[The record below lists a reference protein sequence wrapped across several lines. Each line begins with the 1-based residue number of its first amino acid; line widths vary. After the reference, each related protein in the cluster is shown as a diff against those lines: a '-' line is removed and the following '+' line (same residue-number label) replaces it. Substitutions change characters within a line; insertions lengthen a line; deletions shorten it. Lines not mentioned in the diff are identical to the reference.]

1 MQEGVRLPRIA
12 PPDDWPA
19 HGRRAWE
26 TCMRLSIRHRAL
38 GLAAVA
44 TLVAAACGGGGGGT
58 SSTTSTTAASK
69 GGTLSIGSWQ
79 EQTSTLACQT
89 LDTMSHACAQEA
101 PMFDGLLDLKSV
113 DETTS
118 AKTIADYY
126 KPALASEVPTV
137 TNGDVKTS
145 GCPHGGAMCVTW
157 KLRSDVTW
165 QDGSTFSSHDVCANF
180 QFMWLKFKDK
190 NPTAVLSTD
199 GWNQVTNCDE
209 SPNKAVITFKTVYAP
224 YLTLG
229 TITGQLLPA
238 KELDQVLNA
247 GTDLT
252 KTPVTVD
259 LTLGSKNP
267 DAFKGTATL
276 DKIFIGAGPYVFQ
289 SYTPTQS
296 MVMVRNNNY
305 WHHSGPYLDKL
316 IFKFPADV
324 SSMLNSVKAGELD
337 MGLDY
342 RLGFIND
349 LNTEAKNGKIK
360 VQLTPDSGAEHI
372 DLNMCLTAKGLCG
385 TGGKTNPYLEDKTIR
400 KAILTGINRQQIVT
414 TLAAGQAAI
423 PDDSWLYLGNEYA
436 RGKSGQTKYD
446 VTAANKL
453 LDDAG
458 YKKDPKCDGGATR
471 AFKDGTCINLD
482 LGTTAGNKV
491 RENAEPL
498 VQADLAAIGIHV
510 NTPYKNAKAGKV
522 FGSFSDGGLIYTHQ
536 FDMIM
541 YTNSD
546 SAPAE
551 ADGYYA
557 EYHADCGGSCPEHN
571 QIPSTANHG
580 QGQNGTGY
588 DSPQVDSLF
597 DQARATVD
605 LSKRATAYKQI
616 SDLLAADLPDIPL
629 YQQQTVNTY
638 TTKLQG
644 FKRNDII
651 WTFGSEDWYCTGGV
665 CQ

>member
-1 MQEGVRLPRIA
+1 
-12 PPDDWPA
+12 
-19 HGRRAWE
+19 
-26 TCMRLSIRHRAL
+26 MRSVSIRHRAL

-44 TLVAAACGGGGGGT
+44 TLIAAACGGGGGGGT
-58 SSTTSTTAASK
+58 SSSSATVAAAK
-69 GGTLSIGSWQ
+69 GGTLTIGSWQ

-89 LDTMSHACAQEA
+89 LDSMQHACAQEA
-101 PMFDGLLDLKSV
+101 PMFDGLFDLRSN
-113 DETTS
+113 DETTA

-126 KPALASEVPTV
+126 VPALATEVPT
-137 TNGDVKTS
+137 TSNGDVKTS
-145 GCPHGGAMCVTW
+145 GCPHGGAMCVTY
-157 KLRSDVTW
+157 KLRGDVTW
-165 QDGSTFSSHDVCANF
+165 HDGSTFTSHDVCSTF
-180 QFMWLKFKDK
+180 QFFWLKFKDK
-190 NPTAVLSTD
+190 NPTAILSTS
-199 GWNQVTNCDE
+199 GWDKVIACDE
-209 SPNKAVITFKTVYAP
+209 TSKTQAVVTFKEVYAP

-229 TITGQLLPA
+229 TVIGELLPA
-238 KELDQVLNA
+238 KELDQILNA
-247 GTDLT
+247 GTDLA

-259 LTLGSKNP
+259 LTVGSKNP

-276 DKIFIGAGPYVFQ
+276 DKIFIGTGPFVFQ

-296 MVMVRNNNY
+296 MVEVRNNNY
-305 WHHSGPYLDKL
+305 WHHSGPYLDK
-316 IFKFPADV
+316 ITYKFPADV

-360 VQLTPDSGAEHI
+360 VQVVPDSGAEHI
-372 DLNMCLTAKGLCG
+372 DLNICGNAKGLCG
-385 TGGKTNPYLEDKTIR
+385 PGAKINPYLEDKSIR
-400 KAILTGINRQQIVT
+400 KAILTGINRDQIVSS
-414 TLAAGQAAI
+414 LAAGLTTV
-423 PDDSWLYLGNEYA
+423 PDDSWFYLGNEYA
-436 RGKSGQTKYD
+436 RDPKAGHTKYD

-482 LGTTAGNKV
+482 LATTAGNKV

-510 NTPYKNAKAGKV
+510 NTPYKNVKSGKL
-522 FGSFSDGGLIYTHQ
+522 FGSFSDGGVLYTHT
-536 FDMIM
+536 FDMAM
-541 YTNSD
+541 YTNTD
-546 SAPAE
+546 STPAE
-551 ADGYYA
+551 ADTYFT
-557 EYHADCGGSCPEHN
+557 EYHADCGGTCPSEN
-571 QIPSTANHG
+571 QIPSAANHG

-588 DSPQVDSLF
+588 NNPQVDSLF
-597 DQARATVD
+597 DQARKVVD
-605 LSKRATAYKQI
+605 LSKRASLYRQI
-616 SDLLAADLPDIPL
+616 DLILAQDLPDLPL

-651 WTFGSEDWYCTGGV
+651 WMMHPEDWYCTGGV
-665 CQ
+665 CQG